1 MCNLECDE
9 LIPAFSIS
17 ILASHF
23 CKVDPSNANGAII
36 NFGVVPKS
44 DTIYRIYAYD
54 ASQGNTLTGTRIDD
68 CYIENTAADPTQDRI
83 EMDLTIDFSATTHSC
98 GVYLVSLL
106 LRTRVVY
113 MVSLLLRTRVAFSLV
128 SYHTGRFAN
137 YYILMCVWKL
147 YHQENLSMKC
157 IPHYTPLS
165 YSKNGVYRGII
176 PIFLF
181 LIQNIDCRGDSNV
194 YPQSK
199 I

>member
-1 MCNLECDE
+1 MTVYIAVYQAMSRLCPWSILWLSLHRLCAGKLSFDVLKMCNLECDE

-83 EMDLTIDFSATTHSC
+83 EMDLIIDFGASTHSC

-106 LRTRVVY
+106 LRSRVVY
-113 MVSLLLRTRVAFSLV
+113 MVSLLLRTRVVF
-128 SYHTGRFAN
+128 
-137 YYILMCVWKL
+137 I
-147 YHQENLSMKC
+147 
-157 IPHYTPLS
+157 
-165 YSKNGVYRGII
+165 
-176 PIFLF
+176 
-181 LIQNIDCRGDSNV
+181 
-194 YPQSK
+194 
-199 I
+199 